1 LVIKICCLF
10 HYYFPSLRP
19 FYSHQVE
26 IVLKDQCKTEASA
39 QVARET
45 LPGSAPILDHLHAW
59 LLAAPDWS
67 EVTPTL
73 EKLRHQRLP
82 SLDDLSTVREITIG
96 ESSPAAISD
105 AIFWIREKISEA
117 VPPTHF
123 FVLPAVC
130 VKRVPVRVSPPPE
143 AGRRATKAEWLDLL
157 EVLEEEKTAHSLQ
170 VSAADP
176 EPEFLNVYGAQESIP
191 RNEFRQPMQ
200 PGGPVR

>member
-1 LVIKICCLF
+1 MIGDKNMLPLSLLLSISKTSLF
-10 HYYFPSLRP
+10 P
-19 FYSHQVE
+19 QVE

-67 EVTPTL
+67 EVTPTV

-82 SLDDLSTVREITIG
+82 SPDDLSTVREITLG
-96 ESSPAAISD
+96 ESSPADISD
-105 AIFWIREKISEA
+105 VILWIREEISEA
-117 VPPTHF
+117 VPTHF

-130 VKRVPVRVSPPPE
+130 VKRVPVRVSPPPME

-157 EVLEEEKTAHSLQ
+157 ELLEEEKTAHSLQ
-170 VSAADP
+170 VSTADP
-176 EPEFLNVYGAQESIP
+176 DPF
-191 RNEFRQPMQ
+191 
-200 PGGPVR
+200 

>member
-1 LVIKICCLF
+1 MKSAVNAVFFTITVP
-10 HYYFPSLRP
+10 YYRYLSKTSF
-19 FYSHQVE
+19 FHQVE
-26 IVLKDQCKTEASA
+26 IVLKDQCKTEASG

-67 EVTPTL
+67 EVTPTV

-82 SLDDLSTVREITIG
+82 SIDDLSTVREITLG
-96 ESSPAAISD
+96 ESSPAVITD
-105 AIFWIREKISEA
+105 VIFWIREKMSEA
-117 VPPTHF
+117 VPTHF

-157 EVLEEEKTAHSLQ
+157 ELLEEKKTTHSLQ
-170 VSAADP
+170 VSEADP
-176 EPEFLNVYGAQESIP
+176 DPF
-191 RNEFRQPMQ
+191 
-200 PGGPVR
+200 